1 MSMYSRHYNDFKEK
15 IAPPLRIAEDCGSLV
30 QQEDSYPSSY
40 VAPVILPEQCIYVFS
55 TMTSIRNISYLIL
68 SSVATFYFVKYLMG
82 GAKLTRFGHLAF
94 AI

>member
-1 MSMYSRHYNDFKEK
+1 MKIKTIDNFQETCIYALYNAKN
-15 IAPPLRIAEDCGSLV
+15 LV